1 MLKKF
6 LSAALI
12 CGALAI
18 GGNAYSFTNDSLDLI
33 PASKQDVKDI
43 KDRLDRLERKLDLLT
58 INKAPEPV
66 IVSEPVKPSYAD
78 GYTDAEGW
86 TYHKATNTWTR
97 PYYTPAPIQQT
108 QVWGNYAP
116 MPRQRTFAPVFRNCG
131 GGG

>member
-1 MLKKF
+1 MLKRF

-33 PASKQDVKDI
+33 PATKQDVKDI

-58 INKAPEPV
+58 INKPVEPV
-66 IVSEPVKPSYAD
+66 VVSEPVKPTYAD

-86 TYHKATNTWTR
+86 TYHKDSNTWTR
-97 PYYTPAPIQQT
+97 PVYTPVPQRT
-108 QVWGNYAP
+108 WGNYTPYRPQANF
-116 MPRQRTFAPVFRNCG
+116 MPVFRNCG